1 MVSAIFTQL
10 TSIATSFVTLLVNL
24 FQNVVSL
31 FWTEG
36 VGDDP
41 GELTVVGTFMLIGIA
56 TGLVIWAFHF
66 IKNMVR
72 IRTKN

>member
-1 MVSAIFTQL
+1 MISAIFTQL
-10 TSIATSFVTLLVNL
+10 SSIATSFVTLLVSL
-24 FQNVVSL
+24 FQNVVTL

-41 GELTVVGTFMLIGIA
+41 GELTVIGTFMLIGIA